1 MRIALGIEYDGT
13 LFSGWQRQT
22 ARRTIQ
28 AHVEQALSKIA
39 GQPLTVICAGRTDAG
54 VHALEQVIHFDTDSD
69 RIERAWVMGTNTH
82 LPSTIRVIWAR
93 FVNAQFHARYSAT
106 ARFYRYI
113 IANRTTRPALDRHRA
128 TWCYYP
134 LNADDMQRA
143 AQHLI
148 GHHDFSS
155 YRAKH
160 CQSKSP
166 ERKMYAIRVRQTEDR
181 ISIDLVANAFLHHMI
196 RNIAGVLIAIGAG
209 KKPVDWSLEVLQ
221 ACDRKQA
228 GITAA
233 PDGLYLG
240 GILYPA
246 EFKLPKHTIFEQL
259 PEDIH
264 RYGYGTET
272 MVE

>member
-1 MRIALGIEYDGT
+1 MRIALGIEYEGT
-13 LFSGWQRQT
+13 SFFGWQKQRVFN
-22 ARRTIQ
+22 TIQ
-28 AHVEQALSKIA
+28 AHVEQALSAIA
-39 GQPLTVICAGRTDAG
+39 GHSITVSCAGRTDAG
-54 VHALEQVIHFDTDSD
+54 VHALEQVVHFDTDSH

-82 LPSTIRVIWAR
+82 LPNTIRIIWAR
-93 FVNAQFHARYSAT
+93 QVPSDFHARYSAT

-113 IANRTTRPALDRHRA
+113 IANRSTRPALDRHRA

-134 LNADDMQRA
+134 LNADDMQQA
-143 AQHLI
+143 AEHLI

-166 ERKMYAIRVRQTEDR
+166 ERRMYVIRVQSQEDR

-221 ACDRKQA
+221 ARDRKQA

-240 GILYPA
+240 GILYPE
-246 EFKLPKHTIFEQL
+246 EFKLPSHSIFEQL
-259 PEDIH
+259 PERIH
-264 RYGYGTET
+264 RYGYGSEK
-272 MVE
+272 MVG